1 MAYTWTGE
9 EQLSA
14 DNIRLRYKKVM
25 RGLVVPQVLEYYN
38 AGYIDDLTAGQ
49 ISEIGD
55 YAMSL
60 PIDHILALGYYEL
73 IEEWKSYQT
82 GDSA

>member
-9 EQLSA
+9 KELSA

-38 AGYIDDLTAGQ
+38 AGYIDDLTKNQ
-49 ISEIGD
+49 IVEIRN
-55 YAMSL
+55 YALSL
-60 PIDHILALGYYEL
+60 PIDHILTLGYYEL
-73 IEEWKSYQT
+73 IEEWNSYQT